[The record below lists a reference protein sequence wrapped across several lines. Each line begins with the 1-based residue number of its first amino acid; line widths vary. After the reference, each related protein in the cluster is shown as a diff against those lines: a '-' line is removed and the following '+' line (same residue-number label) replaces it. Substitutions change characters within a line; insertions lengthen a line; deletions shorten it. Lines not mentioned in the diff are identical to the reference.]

1 MSRKQNADNLTVTK
15 LIEKLSD
22 LAEMKPDAD
31 VCFVMAGD
39 GPNDGWPIFDAGMI
53 FDSSSARVLL
63 INDDEVVRWATR

>member
-1 MSRKQNADNLTVTK
+1 MSRKRNDGNLTVTK

-22 LAEMKPDAD
+22 LAEMKPDAE

-39 GPNDGWPIFDAGMI
+39 GPNDGWPIYEAGMI

-63 INDDEVVRWATR
+63 VNENEVVR